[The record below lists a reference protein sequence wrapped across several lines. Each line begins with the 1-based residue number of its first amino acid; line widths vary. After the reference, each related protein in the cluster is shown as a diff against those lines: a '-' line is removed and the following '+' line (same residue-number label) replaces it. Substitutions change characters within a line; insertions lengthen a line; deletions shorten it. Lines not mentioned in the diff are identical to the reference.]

1 MLHLG
6 VISSI
11 CVSKD
16 HVVNMFKYH
25 GHRNFLGLGLF
36 EELKMASFWAYKGS
50 GLNIAQMGLS
60 PKDEMQEMPKYSS
73 PEFIRN
79 FGDT

>member
-1 MLHLG
+1 M
-6 VISSI
+6 VKIT
-11 CVSKD
+11 
-16 HVVNMFKYH
+16 KYH
-25 GHRNFLGLGLF
+25 GHRDFLGTSLL
-36 EELKMASFWAYKGS
+36 EDLEMASFWAYKGS

-60 PKDEMQEMPKYSS
+60 PKDEIQEMPKYSS